1 MTADLQTIDGRPAL
15 RFERYL
21 AHPVERVWRAV
32 SEPAELRRWMP
43 AAADW
48 TPELGEVFELG
59 GQQGQI
65 TELDPPHVIAW
76 TFGADRFRFTLRAEG
91 DGCALVFTH
100 VFDDAAPAAQTA
112 AGWEC
117 YLDRLDAQLAGQDL
131 SEERAHQPVGE
142 RHERYAARFGLDPA
156 PGRAFIAGLG
166 FRGPTLEDGPALR
179 LERRYDQ
186 PVERVWRALTE
197 PDELRRWFPGEFE
210 VSHSDPPHLLI
221 GAWQGDGTLR
231 FELRPDGAGCV
242 LTFTHAFTDRDQAA
256 LTGAG
261 WDRCFARLDA
271 VLAGQTMTYDD
282 SLAAWPQVHERLAA
296 AWGID
301 PGIGRAVYAEHIA
314 GESVQPLPD
323 LESKHPLGRLGL
335 HADILHGGEPRAVTR
350 PFHQGVDRFRG
361 SFEDG
366 LDAAVGEV
374 PHPPAHALALG
385 RPTARVAER
394 HPLHETGDQHPI
406 ANHTTHLPRSCRAS
420 PAEPTER
427 GSGAIMGDELPAP
440 SASYPERTR
449 GRAQ

>member
-21 AHPVERVWRAV
+21 DHPVERVWRAV
-32 SEPAELRRWMP
+32 SEPAEVRRWMP

-48 TPELGEVFELG
+48 TLTLGAEFELG

-65 TELDPPHVIAW
+65 TELDPPRLIGW
-76 TFGADRFRFTLRAEG
+76 TFGADRFRFTLSAKG

-100 VFDDAAPAAQTA
+100 IFNDAASAAQTA

-117 YLDRLDAQLAGQDL
+117 YLDRLDARLAGQDL

-156 PGRAFIAGLG
+156 PGRAFIATLG
-166 FRGPTLEDGPALR
+166 FRGLTLEDGPALR

-186 PVERVWRALTE
+186 PAERVWRALTE
-197 PDELRRWFPGEFE
+197 PDELSRWFPGEFE

-221 GAWQGDGTLR
+221 GGWQGDGTLR
-231 FELRPDGAGCV
+231 FELRPDGDGCV

-282 SLAAWPQVHERLAA
+282 SLAAWPQLHERLAA

-301 PGIGRAVYAEHIA
+301 PGIGRAVYAEHTA

-335 HADILHGGEPRAVTR
+335 HADILHDGEPRAVTR

-361 SFEDG
+361 PLEDG
-366 LDAAVGEV
+366 LDAAVGQV

-394 HPLHETGDQHPI
+394 HPLHEPRDQHPI

-427 GSGAIMGDELPAP
+427 GS
-440 SASYPERTR
+440 RR
-449 GRAQ
+449 HHGR

>member
-21 AHPVERVWRAV
+21 DHPVERVWRAV

-48 TPELGEVFELG
+48 TLTVGAEFELG
-59 GQQGQI
+59 GQRGQI
-65 TELDPPHVIAW
+65 TELDPPHLIGW
-76 TFGADRFRFTLRAEG
+76 TFGADRFRFTLSAKG

-100 VFDDAAPAAQTA
+100 IFNDTAPAAQTA

-117 YLDRLDAQLAGQDL
+117 YLDRLDARLAGQDL

-156 PGRAFIAGLG
+156 PGRAFIATLG
-166 FRGPTLEDGPALR
+166 FRGLSLSGGPALR

-186 PVERVWRALTE
+186 PAERVWRALTE
-197 PDELRRWFPGEFE
+197 PDELSRWFPGEFE
-210 VSHSDPPHLLI
+210 ISHSDPPRLLI
-221 GAWQGDGTLR
+221 GGWQGDGTLR

-282 SLAAWPQVHERLAA
+282 SLAAWPQVHERLAD

-301 PGIGRAVYAEHIA
+301 PGIGRAVYAEHTA
-314 GESVQPLPD
+314 ERTAAPSAKPLPN
-323 LESKHPLGRLGL
+323 LESADPLGRFGL
-335 HADILHGGEPRAVTR
+335 HADILHDGEPRAVTR
-350 PFHQGVDRFRG
+350 PFH
-361 SFEDG
+361 
-366 LDAAVGEV
+366 
-374 PHPPAHALALG
+374 
-385 RPTARVAER
+385 
-394 HPLHETGDQHPI
+394 
-406 ANHTTHLPRSCRAS
+406 
-420 PAEPTER
+420 
-427 GSGAIMGDELPAP
+427 
-440 SASYPERTR
+440 
-449 GRAQ
+449 